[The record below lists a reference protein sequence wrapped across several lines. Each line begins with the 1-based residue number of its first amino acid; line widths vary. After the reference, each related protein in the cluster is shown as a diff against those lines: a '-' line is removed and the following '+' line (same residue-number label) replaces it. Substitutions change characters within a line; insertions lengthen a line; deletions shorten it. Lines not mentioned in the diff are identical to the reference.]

1 MRRPSIR
8 PFFRALPVTTP
19 AAVLAAALLGT
30 LVISGCGSNTGS
42 TADGAATVE
51 GEMFPLDGDY
61 AGSHILIAFEGASR
75 ANPEITRT
83 KEEALEK
90 ARGLIE
96 RLKSDPDQFETLA
109 MEESDG
115 PSGPQGGSLG
125 AWRRG
130 AMVPEFDAAIEQLE
144 VGAVTEEPVETAF
157 GYHVIRR
164 NSLEAPHFGIETFI
178 LAYAGGPQTPPGVE
192 RSFDDALALADSI
205 KQRLNPDNYDELAD
219 EYNDFADGSIFLGGF
234 AEAAQVPIPGALEAV
249 KPLEIGAVAGP
260 IEFPA
265 GFAFVRRAKL
275 DQRSGA
281 HILIAYEG
289 AMRAAPGVTRTK
301 DEALAEATALAAE
314 LSGTPDQFTTM
325 AMSKSDGPSAQ
336 TGGDL
341 GVWFRGQMVP
351 EFDVALD
358 SLAVDQI
365 TATPVETPFG
375 YHIIQRRAIPE

>member
-1 MRRPSIR
+1 MS
-8 PFFRALPVTTP
+8 V
-19 AAVLAAALLGT
+19 V
-30 LVISGCGSNTGS
+30 SGCGSNTDS
-42 TADGAATVE
+42 TTAGAAAAE
-51 GEMFPLDGDY
+51 GEMFPLQGDF
-61 AGSHILIAFEGASR
+61 AGSHILIAYAGASR

-90 ARGLIE
+90 AQGLIA
-96 RLKSDPDQFETLA
+96 RLKSDPGQFETLA

-130 AMVPEFDAAIEQLE
+130 AMVAEFDTAIEQLE

-164 NSLEAPHFGIETFI
+164 NSLEAPHYGIETFI
-178 LAYAGGPQTPPGVE
+178 LGYTGGPQTPPGVE
-192 RSFDDALALADSI
+192 RSFEDAAALAEDI
-205 KQRLNPDNYDELAD
+205 RQRLTPETFDELAD

-234 AEAAQVPIPGALEAV
+234 ADAAQVPIPGALEAV
-249 KPLEIGAVAGP
+249 KPLEIGAVTGP

-289 AMRAAPGVTRTK
+289 AMRAAPGITRTK
-301 DEALAEATALAAE
+301 EEALQEATALAAE
-314 LSGTPDQFTTM
+314 LSAAPDQFATV
-325 AMSKSDGPSAQ
+325 AMSKSDGPSGP

-351 EFDVALD
+351 EFDDALD

-365 TATPVETPFG
+365 TMAPVETPFG
-375 YHIIQRRAIPE
+375 YHIIQRRAVPE